1 MSLCPLFCV
10 VFPRWRQVYRIV

>member
-1 MSLCPLFCV
+1 MSLSPLFCV